1 MHALRL
7 PSRPYPPRRRRTCL
21 GGAAGSLGGVRATA
35 PMSLPGLTRQAIDGS
50 YTPQP
55 MVLDAR
61 IESGHDTVGV
71 EALFMTRDYLPGA
84 RYRGAM
90 SRAKADLALGGLRPP
105 LATRQAQGEVLMP
118 SLSKHGDRDA
128 LACLEDLQ
136 P

>member
-1 MHALRL
+1 
-7 PSRPYPPRRRRTCL
+7 
-21 GGAAGSLGGVRATA
+21 
-35 PMSLPGLTRQAIDGS
+35 
-50 YTPQP
+50 

-84 RYRGAM
+84 RYRGVM
-90 SRAKADLALGGLRPP
+90 SRAKADLALGGLRSP
-105 LATRQAQGEVLMP
+105 LATRQAQGEVFMP